1 MNGFTFEPVAHRY
14 HLDGVRVPS
23 VTGVLQRSGLIDFSH
38 MPPAVLHEAQVRGTI
53 VHSAVRYFNE
63 GDLAGD
69 AFREDFPMYVGY
81 LDGWQSFCA
90 QRRYTPVLNEHI
102 VASRRY
108 QLAGTVDSIGVLDGE
123 AVLLDFA
130 TGRPQDAA
138 KDLQTAAYLALAR
151 EWAAEGDA
159 LLADYFRAHAVVRR
173 YAVALR
179 RDGTFRVEPYADPSH
194 FRQFMTLLQAQ
205 QIVDARRQRDLA
217 AEVA

>member
-1 MNGFTFEPVAHRY
+1 MIGLTFDSGPHHY

-23 VTGVLQRSGLIDFSH
+23 VTGVLHRSGLIDFSRI
-38 MPPAVLHEAQVRGTI
+38 PPAVLHEAQVRGTI
-53 VHSAVRYFNE
+53 VHSAVHYVNE
-63 GDLAGD
+63 GDLAAD
-69 AFREDFPMYVGY
+69 DFAADFPLYVGY
-81 LDGWQSFCA
+81 LDGWRSFCA
-90 QRRYTPVLNEHI
+90 QRRYVPLLNEHI

-123 AVLLDFA
+123 AVLLDFS

-159 LLADYFRAHAVVRR
+159 LLADYFAAHAVVRR

-179 RDGTFRVEPYADPSH
+179 RDGTFRVEPYTNVAD
-194 FRQFMTLLQAQ
+194 FRQFMALLQAQ
-205 QIVDARRQRDLA
+205 QIVDARRRRDLA
-217 AEVA
+217 VEVA